1 MGLDM
6 YLSAKRYLWEKDREG
21 IKVSSF
27 DIPAPLE
34 LDEVRCRAAYWRKA
48 NQIHGWFVRNVQDD
62 TDDCGSYEVSRDDL
76 QALVDL
82 CRKVLANRKLAAKL
96 LPPNEGFFFGG
107 YEYDDYYFN
116 ELQRTA
122 DELVALLEALPK
134 DSGWC
139 FEYQSSW

>member
-6 YLSAKRYLWEKDREG
+6 YLSAKRYMWDKELESVEVKG
-21 IKVSSF
+21 F

-34 LDEVRCRAAYWRKA
+34 LKELGCRAAYWRKA

-62 TDDCGSYEVSRDDL
+62 TDDCGSYEVGRDDL
-76 QALVDL
+76 QALVDV

-96 LPPNEGFFFGG
+96 LPPAEGFFFGR
-107 YEYDDYYFN
+107 YEYDDSYFADV
-116 ELQRTA
+116 QDTA
-122 DELVALLEALPK
+122 DKLAALLEAVD
-134 DSGWC
+134 DSWS

>member
-6 YLSAKRYLWEKDREG
+6 YLSAKRYLWQKDREG
-21 IKVSSF
+21 MKVSGL

-34 LDEVRCRAAYWRKA
+34 LDGIHCSAAYWRKA

-62 TDDCGSYEVSRDDL
+62 VDDCGSYEVGRNDL
-76 QALVDL
+76 QALVDV

-107 YEYDDYYFN
+107 YEYDEYYFD

-122 DELVALLEALPK
+122 DELAALLEALPE

>member
-6 YLSAKRYLWEKDREG
+6 YLSAKRYLWEEDREG
-21 IKVSSF
+21 MKVSGL

-34 LDEVRCRAAYWRKA
+34 LRELSCRAAYWRKA
-48 NQIHGWFVRNVQDD
+48 NQIHGWFVRNVQDGD
-62 TDDCGSYEVSRDDL
+62 DDCNLYNVGRHDL

-82 CRKVLANRKLAAKL
+82 CRKVLANRELAAEL

-107 YEYDDYYFN
+107 YEYDDDYFD

-122 DELVALLEALPK
+122 DELTVLLETVN
-134 DSGWC
+134 DDWS